1 MSLLHISKKLSI
13 AAMLALSVTATSL
26 YAAPATAGNCD
37 RKALNIKINDTVTL
51 NEMLTQLS
59 DMCRFSVVAKDA
71 IAQEEMSKPLQ
82 GVSIKDL
89 SLREV
94 LDLLIKENN
103 LSYEYSHGILKISAL
118 ETRTFKVDYI
128 TSIREGTAVTKSSVD
143 SAPTKVDDSDDK
155 ENKEDNKITTKE
167 KFDFWEKISEE
178 ITSVL
183 NNGTEKY
190 VAVAPII
197 NQNAGLVTVTAMKS
211 QIARVDRYLS
221 GMQKRLSRQV
231 LLDVNIISVELNN
244 EYTTGIDWSKF
255 QLGFNTYVGGDPK
268 KLSGYHID
276 NGNRG
281 KASDTHGTWTIGAN
295 LNFNIDGLINFL
307 ETKGKTKIISSPK
320 VTTMNNQ
327 PAIIS
332 VGDTINY
339 VLKST
344 TTGDYQGGDTQSDD
358 QYSIFVGILLNIL
371 PEISD
376 DNRIMLRINPSLSS
390 LKYAEDNVR
399 RENGRREIAPDT
411 LQKKLSSVV
420 WVDDGDTVIL
430 GGLIGATKSKN
441 NTRVPVLAEI
451 PLIGNLFKST
461 ADVLSTSELIFV
473 VTPHIIDNTG
483 APLATSLKEL
493 GYSKSIYENE

>member
-183 NNGTEKY
+183 NNGTEK
-190 VAVAPII
+190 I
-197 NQNAGLVTVTAMKS
+197 
-211 QIARVDRYLS
+211 RR
-221 GMQKRLSRQV
+221 SR
-231 LLDVNIISVELNN
+231 S
-244 EYTTGIDWSKF
+244 Y
-255 QLGFNTYVGGDPK
+255 Y
-268 KLSGYHID
+268 
-276 NGNRG
+276 
-281 KASDTHGTWTIGAN
+281 
-295 LNFNIDGLINFL
+295 
-307 ETKGKTKIISSPK
+307 
-320 VTTMNNQ
+320 
-327 PAIIS
+327 
-332 VGDTINY
+332 
-339 VLKST
+339 
-344 TTGDYQGGDTQSDD
+344 
-358 QYSIFVGILLNIL
+358 
-371 PEISD
+371 
-376 DNRIMLRINPSLSS
+376 
-390 LKYAEDNVR
+390 
-399 RENGRREIAPDT
+399 
-411 LQKKLSSVV
+411 
-420 WVDDGDTVIL
+420 
-430 GGLIGATKSKN
+430 KSKCRFSN
-441 NTRVPVLAEI
+441 R
-451 PLIGNLFKST
+451 
-461 ADVLSTSELIFV
+461 
-473 VTPHIIDNTG
+473 
-483 APLATSLKEL
+483 
-493 GYSKSIYENE
+493 YCYEVSDSSRR

>member
-255 QLGFNTYVGGDPK
+255 QLGFNTYVGGGSK
-268 KLSGYHID
+268 ETFRLSH
-276 NGNRG
+276 R
-281 KASDTHGTWTIGAN
+281 
-295 LNFNIDGLINFL
+295 
-307 ETKGKTKIISSPK
+307 
-320 VTTMNNQ
+320 
-327 PAIIS
+327 
-332 VGDTINY
+332 
-339 VLKST
+339 
-344 TTGDYQGGDTQSDD
+344 
-358 QYSIFVGILLNIL
+358 
-371 PEISD
+371 
-376 DNRIMLRINPSLSS
+376 
-390 LKYAEDNVR
+390 
-399 RENGRREIAPDT
+399 
-411 LQKKLSSVV
+411 
-420 WVDDGDTVIL
+420 
-430 GGLIGATKSKN
+430 
-441 NTRVPVLAEI
+441 
-451 PLIGNLFKST
+451 
-461 ADVLSTSELIFV
+461 
-473 VTPHIIDNTG
+473 
-483 APLATSLKEL
+483 
-493 GYSKSIYENE
+493 